1 MHQKG
6 LLLNNFQRLLGNY
19 KVHTNNEAEFNCPF
33 CQHHKKKL
41 NINLENQKW
50 HCWVCNAK
58 GRKFIH
64 LLRKI
69 NAQEDI
75 IREIL
80 ENINEY
86 QNYRKDKTKNTNYNV
101 SLPKCFKPLWKKH
114 SNIIYKHAIKYLD
127 KRNIGL
133 KDIIRYGIGYCS
145 DGGYENRVIIPSYD
159 CNGKLNYFIARDI
172 FPNSKFKYKNPNI
185 SKDTIIFELFIN
197 WNKPIILCEGIF
209 DAIAVKRNAIPLL
222 GKFPSKALVKKV
234 IQNQVK
240 EVYIALDDDAKS
252 DSIRLS
258 SLLMDYGIKTHRI
271 SLKEKDP
278 SEMGF
283 KEFWKLLDNTNEYS
297 FSQSIRD
304 RLND

>member
-1 MHQKG
+1 MYQKG

-19 KVHTNNEAEFNCPF
+19 YKHKNDIAFHCPF
-33 CQHHKKKL
+33 CHHHKKKL

-69 NAQEDI
+69 NARKDI
-75 IREIL
+75 IDEIL
-80 ENINEY
+80 KNIGEY
-86 QNYRKDKTKNTNYNV
+86 RNYNNDKSEKTQYDV

-114 SNIIYKHAIKYLD
+114 NCLVYKHAIKYLNNR
-127 KRNIGL
+127 KIKE
-133 KDIIRYGIGYCS
+133 KDVLRYGIGYCS
-145 DGGYENRVIIPSYD
+145 DGEFGNRIIIPSYD
-159 CNGKLNYFIARDI
+159 EEGRLNYFIARDM

-185 SKDTIIFELFIN
+185 PKDTVVFELFIN
-197 WNKPIILCEGIF
+197 WNMPIILCEGVF
-209 DAIAVKRNAIPLL
+209 DAIAIKRNAIPLL
-222 GKFPSKALVKKV
+222 GKFLSKTLVKKI

-252 DSIRLS
+252 DAIKLS
-258 SLLMDYGIKTHRI
+258 NFLMNYGIKTYRLK
-271 SLKEKDP
+271 LKEKDP

-283 KEFWKLLDNTNEYS
+283 KKFWKLLNDTKEYS
-297 FSQSIRD
+297 FFQSIKD
-304 RLND
+304 RLYD